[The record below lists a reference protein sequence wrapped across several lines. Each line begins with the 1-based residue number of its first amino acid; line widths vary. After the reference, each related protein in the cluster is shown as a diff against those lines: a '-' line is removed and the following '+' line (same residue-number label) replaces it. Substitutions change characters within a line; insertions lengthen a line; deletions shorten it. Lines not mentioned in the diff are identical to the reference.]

1 MGIESPRRR
10 DRNVTSMSY
19 FERALWRIQTYVSF
33 RATIKRVTGACAYK
47 WEQSILHT
55 RARTITFQGLK
66 KPSRYLAK
74 RHFSITNQKFPETS
88 WQPYSCWLG
97 FSTKDSKRRYSGA
110 QIRAKHGKKR
120 ECVRDEKR
128 KEFRSPKTP
137 CGKSMEE
144 LQSTS
149 EALG

>member
-1 MGIESPRRR
+1 MHVHTNGNNPS
-10 DRNVTSMSY
+10 
-19 FERALWRIQTYVSF
+19 
-33 RATIKRVTGACAYK
+33 
-47 WEQSILHT
+47 SILGPEPL
-55 RARTITFQGLK
+55 RFKSK
-66 KPSRYLAK
+66 KAFGYLAK

-88 WQPYSCWLG
+88 WQPYSYWHG

-120 ECVRDEKR
+120 ECVQDEKR